1 MPFVPSFVGS
11 SKSTHKKRKSCHFD
25 VIVGA
30 MRLVLKYRLAD
41 FCPNNARVAAH
52 FRAAKLVIRDCHPQS
67 FAVCN
72 CKKIRKYLYP
82 QRFISPIAQM
92 FDSHGIRRFCF
103 FFLVRKCL
111 KPKTGIKHTIKNVMF
126 SVCGSEISF
135 E

>member
-30 MRLVLKYRLAD
+30 MRRVLKYRLAD

-82 QRFISPIAQM
+82 QRFISPIAQI
-92 FDSHGIRRFCF
+92 FDSVAISHSLLGSSVLFLPQSLCLSGIRNIFTPKEI
-103 FFLVRKCL
+103 VGKC
-111 KPKTGIKHTIKNVMF
+111 
-126 SVCGSEISF
+126 VCM
-135 E
+135 